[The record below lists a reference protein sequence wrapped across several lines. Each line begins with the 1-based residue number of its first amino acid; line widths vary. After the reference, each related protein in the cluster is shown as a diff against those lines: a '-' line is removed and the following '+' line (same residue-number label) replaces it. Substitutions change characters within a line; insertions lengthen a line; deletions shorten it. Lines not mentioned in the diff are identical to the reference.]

1 VVIISGKQNFASGG
15 DVKEFAPLKSKDIL
29 FGNYGNVLP
38 RFRKP
43 VIAAVNSYC
52 IGGGFETAM
61 MCDIVLASEDAILG
75 LPEINM
81 GYNAAG
87 GGPTRFTKLT
97 GKS

>member
-1 VVIISGKQNFASGG
+1 
-15 DVKEFAPLKSKDIL
+15 
-29 FGNYGNVLP
+29 
-38 RFRKP
+38 
-43 VIAAVNSYC
+43 
-52 IGGGFETAM
+52 M